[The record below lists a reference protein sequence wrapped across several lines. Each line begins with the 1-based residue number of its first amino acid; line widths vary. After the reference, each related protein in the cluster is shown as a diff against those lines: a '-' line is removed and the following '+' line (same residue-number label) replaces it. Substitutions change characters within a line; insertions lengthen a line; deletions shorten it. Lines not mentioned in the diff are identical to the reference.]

1 MDMKMFSYKLFGTK
15 LKISFQIKLAYRTAE
30 RERKKKSK
38 CIVSQATSTG
48 AWVKNKIE
56 TIVCYKASLTF

>member
-30 RERKKKSK
+30 RERKKKIEMYSITSNKHRSMSK
-38 CIVSQATSTG
+38 
-48 AWVKNKIE
+48 K
-56 TIVCYKASLTF
+56 